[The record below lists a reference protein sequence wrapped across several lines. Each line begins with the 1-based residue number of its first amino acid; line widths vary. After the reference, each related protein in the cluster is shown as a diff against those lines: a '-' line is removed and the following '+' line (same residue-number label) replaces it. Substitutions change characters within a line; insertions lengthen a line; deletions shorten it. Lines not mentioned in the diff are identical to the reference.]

1 MSCFFNPTPSR
12 DSGGG
17 RSGTQINSFDAAVH
31 TQGLSSICKKA
42 HLTIDSF
49 SRMQLTL
56 HATRRAPHGASC
68 LVLAMSAWSVK
79 TRRAPSRHCRDAS
92 VYGHTPTAMHDIE
105 YPPLLH
111 ASELRSGVSKRT
123 LFSLP
128 RYYGGHL
135 HFSMLF
141 PSSTR
146 VERINA
152 YSV

>member
-1 MSCFFNPTPSR
+1 MRRKITEFYRLKSSKYTVAGGVGVWRGCCFLFCWS
-12 DSGGG
+12 
-17 RSGTQINSFDAAVH
+17 
-31 TQGLSSICKKA
+31 LSPFFCGPYAQKS
-42 HLTIDSF
+42 H
-49 SRMQLTL
+49 
-56 HATRRAPHGASC
+56 PYHGASC